1 MWLHYFLCP
10 DFVRNFFSHF
20 FLYSIELFGNLHF
33 KKIIMLT
40 TLVRLN
46 KKQDEALKKEEQQ
59 QQRQLVR
66 DKNEN

>member
-1 MWLHYFLCP
+1 
-10 DFVRNFFSHF
+10 
-20 FLYSIELFGNLHF
+20 
-33 KKIIMLT
+33 MLT

-46 KKQDEALKKEEQQ
+46 EKNKMRLRKKEEQQ